1 MRKIVSILLFLMILF
16 SLSANAEQKSTIV
29 LKNGSVLVGNIIVQ
43 RPGTDIIIAATS
55 ARFIIEESNIVSKRE
70 KKVKYESLPR
80 EWKRWALENK
90 ALLGNADGRYIVLY
104 DIKTKN
110 DNFTNLAKVE
120 QNEMPKVSYV
130 QVKPQNYKLVW
141 SDVND
146 IRKIVSKNQTENTIE
161 DEVVTTKGKNY
172 VGVIISQQIGKKITI
187 KTSTSTVEVPAT
199 DLKETIK
206 LPVPRSMNLYKLADY
221 TNTIVL
227 KDGSTKEG
235 VIKSQH
241 YGKKDKE
248 QYVVLQKENGT
259 SEQILTSKVKEF
271 RTDYKK
277 QNVETYKSGWV
288 YVNEFHIQKAKTR
301 MEGDKVAFIDKKVFI
316 FPEGISTTFKA
327 VGAKFQGAWRLIALE
342 NVSLQNGEYTQ
353 GYDAEICKNNV
364 VTPSAT
370 DLVGGI
376 SSISFGYL
384 SPGFYALIN
393 EAETEKYIIKIK
405 NKYPT
410 VRKIRQKGL
419 Y

>member
-1 MRKIVSILLFLMILF
+1 MVNMRKIVSIFLFLMILF
-16 SLSANAEQKSTIV
+16 NLSANAEQKSTIV
-29 LKNGSVLVGNIIVQ
+29 LKNGSALVGNIIVQ
-43 RPGTDIIIAATS
+43 RPGTDIIVAAIS
-55 ARFIIEESNIVSKRE
+55 ARLIIEESNIVSKRE

-110 DNFTNLAKVE
+110 DNFTNVAKVE

-130 QVKPQNYKLVW
+130 QVEPQNYKLVW

-146 IRKIVSKNQTENTIE
+146 IRKIVPKNQTENTIE
-161 DEVVTTKGKNY
+161 DEVVTSKGKNY

-187 KTSTSTVEVPAT
+187 KTSNSTVEVPAT

-206 LPVPRSMNLYKLADY
+206 LPVPRTTSLYKLADY
-221 TNTIVL
+221 VNTLVL
-227 KDGSTKEG
+227 NDGSTKEG

-271 RTDYKK
+271 RTDYKE

-301 MEGDKVAFIDKKVFI
+301 TEGDKVAFIDKKVFA
-316 FPEGISTTFKA
+316 FPEGITTTFKA
-327 VGAKFQGAWRLIALE
+327 IGAKFQGAWRLIALE
-342 NVSLQNGEYTQ
+342 NVPLQSGEYTQ
-353 GYDAEICKNNV
+353 GYDAEIRKNNV

-376 SSISFGYL
+376 SSMSFTYL
-384 SPGFYALIN
+384 SPGFYALVN

-405 NKYPT
+405 K
-410 VRKIRQKGL
+410 
-419 Y
+419 

>member
-1 MRKIVSILLFLMILF
+1 MKKIFLLLLVLL
-16 SLSANAEQKSTIV
+16 SLYSSKAEQKTTVV
-29 LKNGSVLVGNIIVQ
+29 LKNGSVIAGNIIVQ
-43 RPGTDIIIAATS
+43 QPGTDLTIAASS
-55 ARFIIEESNIVSKRE
+55 ARLIIEESNIVSKRE

-90 ALLGNADGRYIVLY
+90 ALQGNADGRYIVLY

-130 QVKPQNYKLVW
+130 QVEPQNYKLVW

-146 IRKIVSKNQTENTIE
+146 IRKIVPKNQTENTIE

-187 KTSTSTVEVPAT
+187 KTSTSTVEVPAS
-199 DLKETIK
+199 DIKETIK
-206 LPVPRSMNLYKLADY
+206 LPVPRTTSLYKLADY
-221 TNTIVL
+221 VNTLVL
-227 KDGSTKEG
+227 NDGSTKEG

-277 QNVETYKSGWV
+277 QNVETYKSGYV
-288 YVNEFHIQKAKTR
+288 YVNEFHIQKAKTIT
-301 MEGDKVAFIDKKVFI
+301 EGDKVAFIDKKVFT
-316 FPEGISTTFKA
+316 FPEGITTTFKA
-327 VGAKFQGAWRLIALE
+327 VGAKFQGAWSLIALE
-342 NVSLQNGEYTQ
+342 NLTMENGEYTQ
-353 GYDAEICKNNV
+353 GYDAEIRKNNV
-364 VTPSAT
+364 VAPSAT

-376 SSISFGYL
+376 SSISFDYL

-405 NKYPT
+405 K
-410 VRKIRQKGL
+410 
-419 Y
+419 

>member
-1 MRKIVSILLFLMILF
+1 MARLLIKDNYICHEKDIFLLLALL
-16 SLSANAEQKSTIV
+16 SLYSSKAEQKTTVV
-29 LKNGSVLVGNIIVQ
+29 LKNGSVIAGNIIVQ
-43 RPGTDIIIAATS
+43 QPGTDLTIAATS
-55 ARFIIEESNIVSKRE
+55 ARLIIEESNIVYKRE

-90 ALLGNADGRYIVLY
+90 ALQGNADGRYIVLY

-130 QVKPQNYKLVW
+130 QVEPQNYKLVW
-141 SDVND
+141 TDVNN
-146 IRKIVSKNQTENTIE
+146 IRKIVPKNQTENTIE
-161 DEVVTTKGKNY
+161 DEIVTSKGKNY

-199 DLKETIK
+199 DIKETIK
-206 LPVPRSMNLYKLADY
+206 LPVPRTTSLYKLADY
-221 TNTIVL
+221 INTLVL
-227 KDGSTKEG
+227 NDGSTKEG
-235 VIKSQH
+235 IIKSQH

-259 SEQILTSKVKEF
+259 SERILTSKVKEF

-301 MEGDKVAFIDKKVFI
+301 TEGDKVAFIDKKVFA
-316 FPEGISTTFKA
+316 FPEGITTTFKA
-327 VGAKFQGAWRLIALE
+327 VDAKFQGAWRLIALE
-342 NVSLQNGEYTQ
+342 NLSLKNGEYTQ

-376 SSISFGYL
+376 SSISLPIFL
-384 SPGFYALIN
+384 QVSMPW
-393 EAETEKYIIKIK
+393 
-405 NKYPT
+405 
-410 VRKIRQKGL
+410 
-419 Y
+419 

>member
-1 MRKIVSILLFLMILF
+1 MKKIILILLALL
-16 SLSANAEQKSTIV
+16 SLYSSKAEQKSTIV
-29 LKNGSVLVGNIIVQ
+29 LKNGSAIVGNVIVQ
-43 RPGTDIIIAATS
+43 RPGMDMTVAATS
-55 ARFIIEESNIVSKRE
+55 ARLIIEESNIISKRE

-130 QVKPQNYKLVW
+130 QVEPQNYKLVW

-146 IRKIVSKNQTENTIE
+146 IRKIVPKNQTENAIE
-161 DEVVTTKGKNY
+161 DEVITTKGKNY

-206 LPVPRSMNLYKLADY
+206 LPVPRSTNLYKLADY

-271 RTDYKK
+271 RTDYRK

-301 MEGDKVAFIDKKVFI
+301 TEGDKVAFIDKKVFT
-316 FPEGISTTFKA
+316 FPEGITTTFQA
-327 VGAKFQGAWRLIALE
+327 VGARFQGAWSLIALE
-342 NVSLQNGEYTQ
+342 NVTLLNGEYTQ
-353 GYDAEICKNNV
+353 GYDAEIRKNNV

-376 SSISFGYL
+376 SSISFDYL

-405 NKYPT
+405 K
-410 VRKIRQKGL
+410 
-419 Y
+419 

>member
-16 SLSANAEQKSTIV
+16 SLSANAEQKSSIV

-43 RPGTDIIIAATS
+43 RPGTDIIVAAIS
-55 ARFIIEESNIVSKRE
+55 ARLIIEESNIVSKRE

-80 EWKRWALENK
+80 EWKRWALESK
-90 ALLGNADGRYIVLY
+90 AMLGNADGRYIVLY

-110 DNFTNLAKVE
+110 DNFTNLAKIE

-130 QVKPQNYKLVW
+130 QVEPQNYKLAW
-141 SDVND
+141 TDVND
-146 IRKIVSKNQTENTIE
+146 IRKIVPKNQTENTIE
-161 DEVVTTKGKNY
+161 DEIVTSKGKNF

-199 DLKETIK
+199 DIKETIK
-206 LPVPRSMNLYKLADY
+206 LPVPRTTSLYKLADY
-221 TNTIVL
+221 VNTLVL

-235 VIKSQH
+235 IIKSQH

-259 SEQILTSKVKEF
+259 IEQILTSKVKEF

-301 MEGDKVAFIDKKVFI
+301 TEGDKVAFIDKKVFV
-316 FPEGISTTFKA
+316 FPEGITTTFKA
-327 VGAKFQGAWRLIALE
+327 VGAKFQGVWRLIALE
-342 NVSLQNGEYTQ
+342 NLSLQNGEYTQ
-353 GYDAEICKNNV
+353 GYDVEICKNNV

-376 SSISFGYL
+376 SSISFIYL
-384 SPGFYALIN
+384 SPGFYALVN

-405 NKYPT
+405 K
-410 VRKIRQKGL
+410 
-419 Y
+419 

>member
-1 MRKIVSILLFLMILF
+1 MKKIFFLLLALL
-16 SLSANAEQKSTIV
+16 SLYSSKAEQKTTVV
-29 LKNGSVLVGNIIVQ
+29 LKNGSVIAGNIIVQ
-43 RPGTDIIIAATS
+43 QPGTDLTIAATS
-55 ARFIIEESNIVSKRE
+55 ARLVIEESNIVSKRE

-110 DNFTNLAKVE
+110 DNFTNLAMVE

-130 QVKPQNYKLVW
+130 QVEPQNYKLVW

-146 IRKIVSKNQTENTIE
+146 IRKIVPKNQTENTIE

-187 KTSTSTVEVPAT
+187 KTSSSTVEVPAT
-199 DLKETIK
+199 ALKETIK
-206 LPVPRSMNLYKLADY
+206 LPVPRTTSLYKLADY
-221 TNTIVL
+221 VNTIVL
-227 KDGSTKEG
+227 NDGSTKEG

-277 QNVETYKSGWV
+277 QNVETYKSGYV

-301 MEGDKVAFIDKKVFI
+301 TEDDKVAFIDKKVFA
-316 FPEGISTTFKA
+316 FPEGITTTFKA
-327 VGAKFQGAWRLIALE
+327 VGAKFQGVWRLIALE
-342 NVSLQNGEYTQ
+342 NLPMQNGEYTQ
-353 GYDAEICKNNV
+353 GYDAEIRKNNV
-364 VTPSAT
+364 VTPTTT

-376 SSISFGYL
+376 SSISYTYL
-384 SPGFYALIN
+384 SPGFYALVN

-405 NKYPT
+405 K
-410 VRKIRQKGL
+410 
-419 Y
+419 

>member
-1 MRKIVSILLFLMILF
+1 MVNMRKIVSILLFLMILF
-16 SLSANAEQKSTIV
+16 NLSANAEQKSTIV
-29 LKNGSVLVGNIIVQ
+29 LKNGSALVGNIIVQ
-43 RPGTDIIIAATS
+43 RPGTDIIVAAIS
-55 ARFIIEESNIVSKRE
+55 ARLIIEESNIVSKRE
-70 KKVKYESLPR
+70 KKVKYESLTR
-80 EWKRWALENK
+80 EWKRWALESK

-130 QVKPQNYKLVW
+130 QVEPQNYKLVW

-146 IRKIVSKNQTENTIE
+146 IRKIVPKNQTENTIE

-187 KTSTSTVEVPAT
+187 KTSSSTVDIPVT
-199 DLKETIK
+199 DIKETMK
-206 LPVPRSMNLYKLADY
+206 LSVPRTTSLYKLAGY
-221 TNTIVL
+221 VNTIVL
-227 KDGSTKEG
+227 NDGSTKEG
-235 VIKSQH
+235 IIKSQH

-259 SEQILTSKVKEF
+259 SEQILISKVKEF

-301 MEGDKVAFIDKKVFI
+301 MEGDKVAFIDKKVFA
-316 FPEGISTTFKA
+316 FPEGITTTFKA

-342 NVSLQNGEYTQ
+342 NIPMQNGEYTQ
-353 GYDAEICKNNV
+353 GYDAEIRKNNV
-364 VTPSAT
+364 VTPTAT

-376 SSISFGYL
+376 SSISFTYL
-384 SPGFYALIN
+384 SPGFYALVN

-405 NKYPT
+405 K
-410 VRKIRQKGL
+410 
-419 Y
+419 

>member
-405 NKYPT
+405 K
-410 VRKIRQKGL
+410 
-419 Y
+419 

>member
-1 MRKIVSILLFLMILF
+1 MVNMKKIVSILLFLMILF

-43 RPGTDIIIAATS
+43 RPGTDIIVAAIS
-55 ARFIIEESNIVSKRE
+55 SRLIIEESNIVSKRE

-130 QVKPQNYKLVW
+130 QVEPQNYKLVW
-141 SDVND
+141 TDVND
-146 IRKIVSKNQTENTIE
+146 IRKIEPKNQTENTIE
-161 DEVVTTKGKNY
+161 DEVVTSKGKNY

-187 KTSTSTVEVPAT
+187 KTSNSTVEVPAT
-199 DLKETIK
+199 NLKETIK
-206 LPVPRSMNLYKLADY
+206 LPVPRTTSLYKLADY
-221 TNTIVL
+221 VNTLVL
-227 KDGSTKEG
+227 NDGSTKEG
-235 VIKSQH
+235 IIKSQH

-301 MEGDKVAFIDKKVFI
+301 TEGDKVAFIDKKVFV
-316 FPEGISTTFKA
+316 FPEGITTTFKA
-327 VGAKFQGAWRLIALE
+327 VSAKFQGAWRLIALE
-342 NVSLQNGEYTQ
+342 NIPMQNGEYTQ
-353 GYDAEICKNNV
+353 GYDAEIRKNNV
-364 VTPSAT
+364 VTPTAT

-376 SSISFGYL
+376 SIISFTYL
-384 SPGFYALIN
+384 SPGFYALVN

-405 NKYPT
+405 K
-410 VRKIRQKGL
+410 
-419 Y
+419 

>member
-1 MRKIVSILLFLMILF
+1 MALL
-16 SLSANAEQKSTIV
+16 SLYSSKAEQKTTVV
-29 LKNGSVLVGNIIVQ
+29 LKNGSVIAGNIIVQ
-43 RPGTDIIIAATS
+43 QPGTDLTIAATS
-55 ARFIIEESNIVSKRE
+55 ARLIIEESNIVYKRE

-90 ALLGNADGRYIVLY
+90 ALQGNADGRYIVLY

-130 QVKPQNYKLVW
+130 QVEPQNYKLVW
-141 SDVND
+141 TDVNN
-146 IRKIVSKNQTENTIE
+146 IRKIVPKNQTENTIE
-161 DEVVTTKGKNY
+161 DEIVTSKGKNY

-199 DLKETIK
+199 DIKETIK
-206 LPVPRSMNLYKLADY
+206 LPVPRTTSLYKLADY
-221 TNTIVL
+221 INTLVL
-227 KDGSTKEG
+227 NDGSTKEG
-235 VIKSQH
+235 IIKSQH

-259 SEQILTSKVKEF
+259 SERILTSKVKEF

-301 MEGDKVAFIDKKVFI
+301 TEGDKVAFIDKKVFA
-316 FPEGISTTFKA
+316 FPEGITTTFKA
-327 VGAKFQGAWRLIALE
+327 VDAKFQGAWRLIALE
-342 NVSLQNGEYTQ
+342 NLSLKNGEYTQ

-376 SSISFGYL
+376 SSISLPIFL
-384 SPGFYALIN
+384 QVSMPW
-393 EAETEKYIIKIK
+393 
-405 NKYPT
+405 
-410 VRKIRQKGL
+410 
-419 Y
+419 

>member
-1 MRKIVSILLFLMILF
+1 MKKIFFLLLALL
-16 SLSANAEQKSTIV
+16 SLYSSKAEQKTTVV
-29 LKNGSVLVGNIIVQ
+29 LKNGSVIAGNIIVQ
-43 RPGTDIIIAATS
+43 QPGTDLTIAATS
-55 ARFIIEESNIVSKRE
+55 ARLIIEESNIVYKRE
-70 KKVKYESLPR
+70 KKVKYESLLR

-90 ALLGNADGRYIVLY
+90 ALQGNADGRYIVLY

-110 DNFTNLAKVE
+110 DNFPNLAKVE

-130 QVKPQNYKLVW
+130 LVEPQNYKLVW

-146 IRKIVSKNQTENTIE
+146 IRKIVPKNQTENTIE

-187 KTSTSTVEVPAT
+187 KTSTSTVEIPAT
-199 DLKETIK
+199 DIKETMK
-206 LPVPRSMNLYKLADY
+206 LSVPRSANLYTLADY

-227 KDGSTKEG
+227 NDGSTKEG

-259 SEQILTSKVKEF
+259 SEQILISKVKEF

-277 QNVETYKSGWV
+277 QNVETYKSGFV
-288 YVNEFHIQKAKTR
+288 YANEFHIQKAKTR
-301 MEGDKVAFIDKKVFI
+301 VEGENVVFIDKKVFT
-316 FPEGISTTFKA
+316 FPEGITTTFKA
-327 VGAKFQGAWRLIALE
+327 VGAKFQGAWSLIALDNLTME
-342 NVSLQNGEYTQ
+342 NGEYTQ
-353 GYDAEICKNNV
+353 GYDAKIRKNNV

-376 SSISFGYL
+376 SSISFDYL

-405 NKYPT
+405 K
-410 VRKIRQKGL
+410 
-419 Y
+419 

>member
-1 MRKIVSILLFLMILF
+1 MVNMKKIVSILLFLMILF

-43 RPGTDIIIAATS
+43 RPGTDIIVAAIG
-55 ARFIIEESNIVSKRE
+55 ARLIIEESNIVSKRE

-90 ALLGNADGRYIVLY
+90 ALQGNADGRYIVLY

-130 QVKPQNYKLVW
+130 QVEPQNYKLVW

-146 IRKIVSKNQTENTIE
+146 IRKIVPKNQTENTIE
-161 DEVVTTKGKNY
+161 DEVVTSKGKNY

-187 KTSTSTVEVPAT
+187 ETSTSTVEVPAT

-206 LPVPRSMNLYKLADY
+206 LPVPRSTNLYKLADY

-271 RTDYKK
+271 RTDYRK
-277 QNVETYKSGWV
+277 QNVETYKAGWV

-301 MEGDKVAFIDKKVFI
+301 TEGDKVAFIDKKVFT
-316 FPEGISTTFKA
+316 FPEGITTTFKA
-327 VGAKFQGAWRLIALE
+327 VGAKFQGAWSLIALE
-342 NVSLQNGEYTQ
+342 NVTLLNGEYTQ
-353 GYDAEICKNNV
+353 GYDAEIRKNNV

-376 SSISFGYL
+376 SSISFDYL

-405 NKYPT
+405 K
-410 VRKIRQKGL
+410 
-419 Y
+419 

>member
-1 MRKIVSILLFLMILF
+1 MVNMRKIVSILLFLMILF
-16 SLSANAEQKSTIV
+16 NLSANAELKSTIV
-29 LKNGSVLVGNIIVQ
+29 LNNGSTLVGNIIVQ
-43 RPGTDIIIAATS
+43 RPGTDIIVAALS
-55 ARFIIEESNIVSKRE
+55 ARLIIEESNIVSKRE
-70 KKVKYESLPR
+70 KKVNYESLPR

-130 QVKPQNYKLVW
+130 QVEPQNYKLVW
-141 SDVND
+141 SDVNN
-146 IRKIVSKNQTENTIE
+146 IRKIVPKNQTENTIE

-199 DLKETIK
+199 DIKETIK
-206 LPVPRSMNLYKLADY
+206 LPVPRTTSLYKLADY
-221 TNTIVL
+221 VNTLVL
-227 KDGSTKEG
+227 NDGSTKEG

-271 RTDYKK
+271 RTDYKE
-277 QNVETYKSGWV
+277 QNVETYKSGYV

-301 MEGDKVAFIDKKVFI
+301 MEGDKVAFIDKKVFA
-316 FPEGISTTFKA
+316 FPEGITTTFKA
-327 VGAKFQGAWRLIALE
+327 VGAKFQGVWRLIALE
-342 NVSLQNGEYTQ
+342 NLPMQNGEYTQ
-353 GYDAEICKNNV
+353 GYDAEIRKNNV
-364 VTPSAT
+364 VTSTAT

-376 SSISFGYL
+376 SSISFTYL
-384 SPGFYALIN
+384 SPGFYALVN

-405 NKYPT
+405 K
-410 VRKIRQKGL
+410 
-419 Y
+419 

>member
-16 SLSANAEQKSTIV
+16 NLSANAEQKSTIV
-29 LKNGSVLVGNIIVQ
+29 LKNGSALVGNIIVQ
-43 RPGTDIIIAATS
+43 RPGTDIIVAAIS
-55 ARFIIEESNIVSKRE
+55 ARLIIEESNIVSKRE

-80 EWKRWALENK
+80 EWKRWALESK

-130 QVKPQNYKLVW
+130 QVEPQNYKLVW

-146 IRKIVSKNQTENTIE
+146 IRKIVPKNQTENTIE

-187 KTSTSTVEVPAT
+187 KTSSSTVDIPVT
-199 DLKETIK
+199 DIKETMK
-206 LPVPRSMNLYKLADY
+206 FSVPRTTSLYKLAGY
-221 TNTIVL
+221 VNTIVL
-227 KDGSTKEG
+227 NDGSTKEG
-235 VIKSQH
+235 IIKSQH

-259 SEQILTSKVKEF
+259 SEQILISKVMEF

-301 MEGDKVAFIDKKVFI
+301 MEGDKVAFIDKKVFA
-316 FPEGISTTFKA
+316 FPEGITTTFKA

-342 NVSLQNGEYTQ
+342 NIPMQNGEYTQ
-353 GYDAEICKNNV
+353 GYDAEIRKNNV
-364 VTPSAT
+364 VTPTAT

-376 SSISFGYL
+376 SSISFTYL
-384 SPGFYALIN
+384 SPGFYALVN

-405 NKYPT
+405 K
-410 VRKIRQKGL
+410 
-419 Y
+419 

>member
-1 MRKIVSILLFLMILF
+1 MKKIFLLLLALL
-16 SLSANAEQKSTIV
+16 SLYSSKAEQKTTVV
-29 LKNGSVLVGNIIVQ
+29 LKNGSVIAGNIIVQ
-43 RPGTDIIIAATS
+43 QPGTDLTIAATC
-55 ARFIIEESNIVSKRE
+55 ARLIIEESNIVYKRE
-70 KKVKYESLPR
+70 KKVMYESLPR

-90 ALLGNADGRYIVLY
+90 ALQGNADGRYLVLY
-104 DIKTKN
+104 DIKTKS

-130 QVKPQNYKLVW
+130 QVEPQNYKLVW

-146 IRKIVSKNQTENTIE
+146 IRKIVPKNQTENTIE

-187 KTSTSTVEVPAT
+187 KTSTSTVEIPAT
-199 DLKETIK
+199 DIKETMK
-206 LPVPRSMNLYKLADY
+206 LSVPRSANLYTLADY

-227 KDGSTKEG
+227 NDGSTKEG

-277 QNVETYKSGWV
+277 QNVETYKSGFV
-288 YVNEFHIQKAKTR
+288 YANEFHIQKAKTR
-301 MEGDKVAFIDKKVFI
+301 TEGDKVAFIDKKVFT
-316 FPEGISTTFKA
+316 FPEGITTTFKA
-327 VGAKFQGAWRLIALE
+327 VGAKFQGAWSLIALE
-342 NVSLQNGEYTQ
+342 NVTLLNGEYTQ
-353 GYDAEICKNNV
+353 GYDAEIRKNNV

-376 SSISFGYL
+376 SSISFDYL

-405 NKYPT
+405 K
-410 VRKIRQKGL
+410 
-419 Y
+419 

>member
-1 MRKIVSILLFLMILF
+1 MKKIFLLLLALL
-16 SLSANAEQKSTIV
+16 SLYSSKAEQKTTVV
-29 LKNGSVLVGNIIVQ
+29 LKNGSVIAGNIIVQ
-43 RPGTDIIIAATS
+43 QPGTDLTIAATC
-55 ARFIIEESNIVSKRE
+55 ARLIIEESNIVYKRE
-70 KKVKYESLPR
+70 KKVMYESLPR

-90 ALLGNADGRYIVLY
+90 ALQGNADGRYLVLY
-104 DIKTKN
+104 DIKTKS

-130 QVKPQNYKLVW
+130 QVEPQNYKLVW

-146 IRKIVSKNQTENTIE
+146 IRKIVPKNQTENTIE

-187 KTSTSTVEVPAT
+187 KTSTSTVEIPAT
-199 DLKETIK
+199 DIKETMK
-206 LPVPRSMNLYKLADY
+206 LSVPRSANLYTLADY

-227 KDGSTKEG
+227 NDGSTKEG

-241 YGKKDKE
+241 YGKKDKK

-277 QNVETYKSGWV
+277 QNVETYKSGFV
-288 YVNEFHIQKAKTR
+288 YANEFHIQKAKTR
-301 MEGDKVAFIDKKVFI
+301 VEGENVVFIDKKVFT
-316 FPEGISTTFKA
+316 FPEGITITFKA

-342 NVSLQNGEYTQ
+342 NVLLQNGEYTQ

-376 SSISFGYL
+376 SSISFDYL

-405 NKYPT
+405 K
-410 VRKIRQKGL
+410 
-419 Y
+419 

>member
-16 SLSANAEQKSTIV
+16 NLSANAELKSTIV
-29 LKNGSVLVGNIIVQ
+29 LNNGSTLVGNIIVQ
-43 RPGTDIIIAATS
+43 RPGTDIIVAALS
-55 ARFIIEESNIVSKRE
+55 ARLIIEESNIVSKRE
-70 KKVKYESLPR
+70 KKVNYESLPR

-130 QVKPQNYKLVW
+130 QVEPQNYKLVW
-141 SDVND
+141 SDVNN
-146 IRKIVSKNQTENTIE
+146 IRKIVPKNQTENTIE

-199 DLKETIK
+199 DIKETIK
-206 LPVPRSMNLYKLADY
+206 LPVPRTTSLYKLADY
-221 TNTIVL
+221 VNTLVL
-227 KDGSTKEG
+227 NDGSTKEG

-271 RTDYKK
+271 RTDYKE
-277 QNVETYKSGWV
+277 QNVETYKSGYV

-301 MEGDKVAFIDKKVFI
+301 MEGDKVAFIDKKVFA
-316 FPEGISTTFKA
+316 FPEGITTTFKA
-327 VGAKFQGAWRLIALE
+327 VGAKFQGVWRLIALE
-342 NVSLQNGEYTQ
+342 NLPMQNGEYTQ
-353 GYDAEICKNNV
+353 GYDAEIRKNNV
-364 VTPSAT
+364 VTSTAT

-376 SSISFGYL
+376 SSISFTYL
-384 SPGFYALIN
+384 SPGFYALVN

-405 NKYPT
+405 K
-410 VRKIRQKGL
+410 
-419 Y
+419 

>member
-1 MRKIVSILLFLMILF
+1 MKKIILILLALL
-16 SLSANAEQKSTIV
+16 SLYSSKAEQKSTFV
-29 LKNGSVLVGNIIVQ
+29 LKNGSAIVGNVIVQ
-43 RPGTDIIIAATS
+43 RPGIDMTVAATR
-55 ARFIIEESNIVSKRE
+55 ARLIIEESNIVSKRE

-80 EWKRWALENK
+80 EWKRWALESK

-130 QVKPQNYKLVW
+130 QVEPQNYKLVW

-146 IRKIVSKNQTENTIE
+146 IRKIVPKNQTENTIE

-187 KTSTSTVEVPAT
+187 KTSSSTVDIPVT
-199 DLKETIK
+199 DIKETMK
-206 LPVPRSMNLYKLADY
+206 LSVPRTTSLYKLAGY
-221 TNTIVL
+221 VNTIVL
-227 KDGSTKEG
+227 NDGSTKEG
-235 VIKSQH
+235 IIKSQH

-259 SEQILTSKVKEF
+259 SEQILISKVNEF

-301 MEGDKVAFIDKKVFI
+301 MEGDKVAFIDKKVFA
-316 FPEGISTTFKA
+316 FPEGITTTFKA

-342 NVSLQNGEYTQ
+342 NIPMQNEEYTQ
-353 GYDAEICKNNV
+353 GYDAEIRKNNV
-364 VTPSAT
+364 VTPTAT

-376 SSISFGYL
+376 SSISFTYL
-384 SPGFYALIN
+384 SPGFYALVN

-405 NKYPT
+405 K
-410 VRKIRQKGL
+410 
-419 Y
+419 

>member
-1 MRKIVSILLFLMILF
+1 MNMKKFMILF
-16 SLSANAEQKSTIV
+16 CIVFVFMNLSINANLQSTIV
-29 LKNGSVLVGNIIVQ
+29 LKNGSVIVGNVIVQ
-43 RPGTDIIIAATS
+43 RPGMDMTVAATS

-70 KKVKYESLPR
+70 KKVRYESLPR

-90 ALLGNADGRYIVLY
+90 ALQGNADGRYIVLY

-130 QVKPQNYKLVW
+130 QVEPQNYKLLW

-146 IRKIVSKNQTENTIE
+146 IRKIVPKNQTENTIE
-161 DEVVTTKGKNY
+161 DEVVTSKGKNY
-172 VGVIISQQIGKKITI
+172 VGIIISQQIGKKITI
-187 KTSTSTVEVPAT
+187 KTSTSMVEVPAT

-206 LPVPRSMNLYKLADY
+206 LPVPRTTSLYKLADY
-221 TNTIVL
+221 VNTIVL
-227 KDGSTKEG
+227 NDGSTNEG
-235 VIKSQH
+235 IIKSQH

-271 RTDYKK
+271 RTEYKK

-288 YVNEFHIQKAKTR
+288 YVNEFHIQKAKTKT
-301 MEGDKVAFIDKKVFI
+301 EGDKVAFIDKKVFA
-316 FPEGISTTFKA
+316 FPEGITTTFKA

-342 NVSLQNGEYTQ
+342 NLPLQNGEYTQ
-353 GYDAEICKNNV
+353 GYDAEIYKNNV

-376 SSISFGYL
+376 SSMSFTYL
-384 SPGFYALIN
+384 SPGFYALVN

-405 NKYPT
+405 K
-410 VRKIRQKGL
+410 
-419 Y
+419 

>member
-1 MRKIVSILLFLMILF
+1 MKKFMILF
-16 SLSANAEQKSTIV
+16 CIVFVFMNLSINANLQSTIV
-29 LKNGSVLVGNIIVQ
+29 LKNGSALVGNIIVQ
-43 RPGTDIIIAATS
+43 RPGIDMIVAATS
-55 ARFIIEESNIVSKRE
+55 ARLIIEESNIVYKRE
-70 KKVKYESLPR
+70 KKVKYENLPR

-130 QVKPQNYKLVW
+130 QVEPQNYKLVW

-146 IRKIVSKNQTENTIE
+146 IRKIVPKNQTENTIE
-161 DEVVTTKGKNY
+161 DEVVTSKGKNY

-187 KTSTSTVEVPAT
+187 KTSNSTVEFPAT

-206 LPVPRSMNLYKLADY
+206 LPVPRTTSLYKLADY
-221 TNTIVL
+221 VNTLVL
-227 KDGSTKEG
+227 NDGSTKEG

-277 QNVETYKSGWV
+277 QNVETYKSGFV
-288 YVNEFHIQKAKTR
+288 YANEFHIQKAKTR
-301 MEGDKVAFIDKKVFI
+301 MEGDKVAFIDKKVFA
-316 FPEGISTTFKA
+316 FPEGITTTFKA

-342 NVSLQNGEYTQ
+342 NVPLQSGEYTQ
-353 GYDAEICKNNV
+353 GYDAEIRKNNV

-376 SSISFGYL
+376 SSMSFTYL
-384 SPGFYALIN
+384 SPGFYALVN

-405 NKYPT
+405 K
-410 VRKIRQKGL
+410 
-419 Y
+419 

>member
-1 MRKIVSILLFLMILF
+1 MKKIILILLALL
-16 SLSANAEQKSTIV
+16 SLYSSKAEQKSTIV
-29 LKNGSVLVGNIIVQ
+29 LKNGSAIVGNVIVQ
-43 RPGTDIIIAATS
+43 RPGMDMTVAATS
-55 ARFIIEESNIVSKRE
+55 ARLIIEESNIISKRE

-130 QVKPQNYKLVW
+130 QVEPQNYKLVW

-146 IRKIVSKNQTENTIE
+146 IRKIVPKNQTENAIE
-161 DEVVTTKGKNY
+161 DEVITTKGKNY

-206 LPVPRSMNLYKLADY
+206 LPVPRSTNLYKLADY

-248 QYVVLQKENGT
+248 QYVVLQKENGI

-271 RTDYKK
+271 RTDYRK

-301 MEGDKVAFIDKKVFI
+301 TEGDKVAFIDKKVFT
-316 FPEGISTTFKA
+316 FPEGITTTFQA
-327 VGAKFQGAWRLIALE
+327 VGARFQGAWSLIALE
-342 NVSLQNGEYTQ
+342 NVTLLNGEYTQ
-353 GYDAEICKNNV
+353 GYDTEIRKSNV
-364 VTPSAT
+364 VTPTAT

-384 SPGFYALIN
+384 SPGFYALVN

-405 NKYPT
+405 K
-410 VRKIRQKGL
+410 
-419 Y
+419 

>member
-1 MRKIVSILLFLMILF
+1 MKKIFLLLLALLFLY
-16 SLSANAEQKSTIV
+16 SSKAEQKTTVV
-29 LKNGSVLVGNIIVQ
+29 LKNGSVIAGNIIVQ
-43 RPGTDIIIAATS
+43 QPGTDLTIAATS
-55 ARFIIEESNIVSKRE
+55 ARLVIEESNIVSKRE

-120 QNEMPKVSYV
+120 QYEMPKVSYV
-130 QVKPQNYKLVW
+130 QVEPQNYKLVW

-146 IRKIVSKNQTENTIE
+146 IRKIVPKNQTENTIE

-187 KTSTSTVEVPAT
+187 KTSSSTVEVPAT
-199 DLKETIK
+199 ALKETIK
-206 LPVPRSMNLYKLADY
+206 LPVPRTTSLYKLADY
-221 TNTIVL
+221 VNTIVL
-227 KDGSTKEG
+227 NDGSTKEG

-277 QNVETYKSGWV
+277 QNVETYKSGYV

-301 MEGDKVAFIDKKVFI
+301 MEGDKVAFIDKKVFA
-316 FPEGISTTFKA
+316 FPEGITTTFKA
-327 VGAKFQGAWRLIALE
+327 VGAKFQGVWRLIALE
-342 NVSLQNGEYTQ
+342 NLPMQNGEYTQ
-353 GYDAEICKNNV
+353 GYDAEIRKNNV
-364 VTPSAT
+364 VTSTAT

-376 SSISFGYL
+376 SSISFTYL
-384 SPGFYALIN
+384 SPGFYALVN

-405 NKYPT
+405 K
-410 VRKIRQKGL
+410 
-419 Y
+419 

>member
-1 MRKIVSILLFLMILF
+1 MKKIFFLLLALL
-16 SLSANAEQKSTIV
+16 SLYSSKAEQKTTVV
-29 LKNGSVLVGNIIVQ
+29 LKNGSVIAGNIIVQ
-43 RPGTDIIIAATS
+43 QPGTDLTIAATS
-55 ARFIIEESNIVSKRE
+55 ARLIIEESNIVYKRE
-70 KKVKYESLPR
+70 KKVKYESLLR

-90 ALLGNADGRYIVLY
+90 ALQGNADGRYIVLY

-130 QVKPQNYKLVW
+130 QVEPQNYKLVW

-146 IRKIVSKNQTENTIE
+146 IRKIVPKNQTENTIE

-187 KTSTSTVEVPAT
+187 KTSTSTVEIPAT
-199 DLKETIK
+199 DIKETMK
-206 LPVPRSMNLYKLADY
+206 LSVPRSANLYTLADY

-227 KDGSTKEG
+227 NDGSTKEG

-277 QNVETYKSGWV
+277 QNVETYKSGFV
-288 YVNEFHIQKAKTR
+288 YANEFHIQKAKTR
-301 MEGDKVAFIDKKVFI
+301 VEGENVVFIDKKVFT
-316 FPEGISTTFKA
+316 FPEGITTTFKA
-327 VGAKFQGAWRLIALE
+327 VGAKFQGVWSLIALE
-342 NVSLQNGEYTQ
+342 NLTMENGEYTQ
-353 GYDAEICKNNV
+353 GYDAKIRKNNV

-376 SSISFGYL
+376 SSISFDYL

-393 EAETEKYIIKIK
+393 EEETEKYIIKIK
-405 NKYPT
+405 K
-410 VRKIRQKGL
+410 
-419 Y
+419 

>member
-1 MRKIVSILLFLMILF
+1 MVNMKKIVSILLFLMILF

-43 RPGTDIIIAATS
+43 RPGTDIIVAAIS
-55 ARFIIEESNIVSKRE
+55 SRLIIEESNIVSKRE

-90 ALLGNADGRYIVLY
+90 ALQGNADGRYIVLY

-130 QVKPQNYKLVW
+130 QVEPQNYKLVW
-141 SDVND
+141 TDVNN
-146 IRKIVSKNQTENTIE
+146 IRKIVPKNQTENTIE
-161 DEVVTTKGKNY
+161 DEIVTSKGKNY

-187 KTSTSTVEVPAT
+187 KTSTSTVEVPAA

-206 LPVPRSMNLYKLADY
+206 LPVPRTTSLYKLADY
-221 TNTIVL
+221 VNTLVL

-235 VIKSQH
+235 IIKSQH

-301 MEGDKVAFIDKKVFI
+301 TEGDKVAFIDKKVFA
-316 FPEGISTTFKA
+316 FPEGITTTFKA

-342 NVSLQNGEYTQ
+342 NLSLQNGEYTQ

-376 SSISFGYL
+376 SSISFTYL
-384 SPGFYALIN
+384 SPGFYALVN

-405 NKYPT
+405 K
-410 VRKIRQKGL
+410 
-419 Y
+419 

>member
-1 MRKIVSILLFLMILF
+1 MKKIFLLLLALL
-16 SLSANAEQKSTIV
+16 SLYSSKAEQKTTVV
-29 LKNGSVLVGNIIVQ
+29 LKNGSAIVGNVIVQ
-43 RPGTDIIIAATS
+43 RPGMDMTVAAIS
-55 ARFIIEESNIVSKRE
+55 ARLIIEESNIISKRE

-130 QVKPQNYKLVW
+130 QVEPQNYKLVW
-141 SDVND
+141 ADVND
-146 IRKIVSKNQTENTIE
+146 IRKILPKNQTENIIE

-172 VGVIISQQIGKKITI
+172 VGVIVSQQIGKKVMV
-187 KTSTSTVEVPAT
+187 KTSTSTVEIPAT
-199 DLKETIK
+199 DIKETMK
-206 LPVPRSMNLYKLADY
+206 LPVPRSTNLYKLADY
-221 TNTIVL
+221 TNIIEL

-241 YGKKDKE
+241 YGKNDKE

-271 RTDYKK
+271 RTEYKK
-277 QNVETYKSGWV
+277 QNVETYKAGLV

-301 MEGDKVAFIDKKVFI
+301 TEGDKVAFIDKKVFT
-316 FPEGISTTFKA
+316 FPEGITTTFKA

-342 NVSLQNGEYTQ
+342 KLPMQNGGYTQ
-353 GYDAEICKNNV
+353 GYDAEIRKNNV

-376 SSISFGYL
+376 SSISFTYL
-384 SPGFYALIN
+384 SPGFYALVN
-393 EAETEKYIIKIK
+393 ETETEKYIIKIK
-405 NKYPT
+405 K
-410 VRKIRQKGL
+410 
-419 Y
+419 

>member
-1 MRKIVSILLFLMILF
+1 MVNMKKIVSILLFLMILF

-43 RPGTDIIIAATS
+43 RPGTDIIVAAIG
-55 ARFIIEESNIVSKRE
+55 ARLIIEESNIVSKRE

-90 ALLGNADGRYIVLY
+90 ALQGNADGRYIVLY

-120 QNEMPKVSYV
+120 QNEMPTVSYV
-130 QVKPQNYKLVW
+130 QVEPQNYKLVW

-146 IRKIVSKNQTENTIE
+146 IRKIVPKNQTENTIE
-161 DEVVTTKGKNY
+161 DEVVTSKGKNY

-206 LPVPRSMNLYKLADY
+206 LPVPRSTNLYKLADY

-271 RTDYKK
+271 RTDYRK

-301 MEGDKVAFIDKKVFI
+301 TEGDKVAFIDKKVFT
-316 FPEGISTTFKA
+316 FPEGITTTFKA
-327 VGAKFQGAWRLIALE
+327 VGAKFQGAWSLIALE
-342 NVSLQNGEYTQ
+342 NVTLLNGEYTQ
-353 GYDAEICKNNV
+353 GYDAEIRKNNV

-376 SSISFGYL
+376 SSISFDYL

-405 NKYPT
+405 K
-410 VRKIRQKGL
+410 
-419 Y
+419 

>member
-1 MRKIVSILLFLMILF
+1 MKKIFLLLLALF
-16 SLSANAEQKSTIV
+16 SLYSSKAEQKTTVV
-29 LKNGSVLVGNIIVQ
+29 LKNGSVIVGNVIVQ
-43 RPGTDIIIAATS
+43 RPGMDMTIAATS
-55 ARFIIEESNIVSKRE
+55 ARLIIEESNIVSKRE

-80 EWKRWALENK
+80 EWKKWALENK
-90 ALLGNADGRYIVLY
+90 TLQGNADGRYIVLY

-130 QVKPQNYKLVW
+130 QVEPQNYKLVW

-146 IRKIVSKNQTENTIE
+146 IRKIVPKNQTENTIE
-161 DEVVTTKGKNY
+161 DEVVTSNGKNY

-199 DLKETIK
+199 DIKETIK
-206 LPVPRSMNLYKLADY
+206 LPVPRTTSLYKLADY
-221 TNTIVL
+221 VNTLVL

-241 YGKKDKE
+241 YGKKNKE

-259 SEQILTSKVKEF
+259 NEQILTSKVKEF

-277 QNVETYKSGWV
+277 QNVETYKSGYV
-288 YVNEFHIQKAKTR
+288 YVNEFYIQKAKTR
-301 MEGDKVAFIDKKVFI
+301 TEADKVAFIDKKVFT
-316 FPEGISTTFKA
+316 FPEGISITFKA
-327 VGAKFQGAWRLIALE
+327 VGAKFQGAWSLISLE
-342 NVSLQNGEYTQ
+342 NLPLKNGEYTQ
-353 GYDAEICKNNV
+353 GYDTEIRKSNV
-364 VTPSAT
+364 VTPTAT

-384 SPGFYALIN
+384 SPGFYALVN

-405 NKYPT
+405 K
-410 VRKIRQKGL
+410 
-419 Y
+419 

>member
-1 MRKIVSILLFLMILF
+1 MVNMRKIVSILLFLMILF
-16 SLSANAEQKSTIV
+16 NLSANAEQKSTIV
-29 LKNGSVLVGNIIVQ
+29 LKNGSALVGNIIVQ
-43 RPGTDIIIAATS
+43 RPGTDIIVAAIS
-55 ARFIIEESNIVSKRE
+55 ARLIIEESNIVSKRE

-80 EWKRWALENK
+80 EWKRWALESK

-130 QVKPQNYKLVW
+130 QVEPQNYKLVW

-146 IRKIVSKNQTENTIE
+146 IRKIVPKNQTENTIE

-187 KTSTSTVEVPAT
+187 KTSSSTVDIPVT
-199 DLKETIK
+199 DIKETMK
-206 LPVPRSMNLYKLADY
+206 LSVPRTTSLYKLAGY
-221 TNTIVL
+221 VNTIVL
-227 KDGSTKEG
+227 NDGSTKEG
-235 VIKSQH
+235 IIKSQH

-259 SEQILTSKVKEF
+259 SEQILISKVMEF

-301 MEGDKVAFIDKKVFI
+301 MEGDKVAFIDKKVFA
-316 FPEGISTTFKA
+316 FPEGITTTFKA

-342 NVSLQNGEYTQ
+342 NIPMQNGEYTQ
-353 GYDAEICKNNV
+353 GYDAEIRKNNV
-364 VTPSAT
+364 VTPTAT

-376 SSISFGYL
+376 SSISFTYL
-384 SPGFYALIN
+384 SPGFYALVN

-405 NKYPT
+405 K
-410 VRKIRQKGL
+410 
-419 Y
+419 

>member
-1 MRKIVSILLFLMILF
+1 MVNMRKIVSILLFLMILF
-16 SLSANAEQKSTIV
+16 NLSANAELKSTIV
-29 LKNGSVLVGNIIVQ
+29 LNNGSTLVGNIIVQ
-43 RPGTDIIIAATS
+43 RPGTDIIVAALS
-55 ARFIIEESNIVSKRE
+55 ARLIIEESNIVSKRE
-70 KKVKYESLPR
+70 KKVNYESLPR

-130 QVKPQNYKLVW
+130 QVEPQNYKLVW
-141 SDVND
+141 SDVNN
-146 IRKIVSKNQTENTIE
+146 IRKIVPKNQTENTIE

-199 DLKETIK
+199 ALKETIK
-206 LPVPRSMNLYKLADY
+206 LPVPRTTSLYKLADY
-221 TNTIVL
+221 VNTIVL
-227 KDGSTKEG
+227 NDGCTKEG

-277 QNVETYKSGWV
+277 QNVETYKSGYV

-301 MEGDKVAFIDKKVFI
+301 TEGDKVAFIDKKVFA
-316 FPEGISTTFKA
+316 FPEGITTTFKA
-327 VGAKFQGAWRLIALE
+327 VGAKFQGVWRLIALE
-342 NVSLQNGEYTQ
+342 NLPMQNGEYTQ
-353 GYDAEICKNNV
+353 GYDAEIRKNNV
-364 VTPSAT
+364 VTSTAT

-376 SSISFGYL
+376 SSISFTYL
-384 SPGFYALIN
+384 SPGFYALVN

-405 NKYPT
+405 K
-410 VRKIRQKGL
+410 
-419 Y
+419 

>member
-1 MRKIVSILLFLMILF
+1 MVNMRKIVSILLFLMILF
-16 SLSANAEQKSTIV
+16 NLSANAELKSTIV
-29 LKNGSVLVGNIIVQ
+29 LNNGSTLVGNIIVQ
-43 RPGTDIIIAATS
+43 RPGTDIIVAALS
-55 ARFIIEESNIVSKRE
+55 ARLIIEESNIVSKRE
-70 KKVKYESLPR
+70 KKVNYESLPR

-130 QVKPQNYKLVW
+130 QVEPQNYKLVW

-146 IRKIVSKNQTENTIE
+146 IRKIVPKNQTENTIE

-187 KTSTSTVEVPAT
+187 KTSSSTVEVPAT
-199 DLKETIK
+199 ALKETIK
-206 LPVPRSMNLYKLADY
+206 LPVPRTTSLYKLADY
-221 TNTIVL
+221 VNTIVL
-227 KDGSTKEG
+227 NDGSTKEG

-277 QNVETYKSGWV
+277 QNVETYKSGYV

-301 MEGDKVAFIDKKVFI
+301 TEGDKVAFIDKKVFA
-316 FPEGISTTFKA
+316 FPEGITTTFKA
-327 VGAKFQGAWRLIALE
+327 VGAKFQGVWRLIALE
-342 NVSLQNGEYTQ
+342 NLPMQNGEYTQ
-353 GYDAEICKNNV
+353 GYDAEIRKNNV
-364 VTPSAT
+364 VTPTTT

-376 SSISFGYL
+376 SSISYTYL
-384 SPGFYALIN
+384 SPGFYALVN

-405 NKYPT
+405 K
-410 VRKIRQKGL
+410 
-419 Y
+419 

>member
-1 MRKIVSILLFLMILF
+1 MVNMRKIVSILLFLMILF
-16 SLSANAEQKSTIV
+16 NLSANAELKSTIV
-29 LKNGSVLVGNIIVQ
+29 LNNGSTLVGNIIVQ
-43 RPGTDIIIAATS
+43 RPGTDIIVAALS
-55 ARFIIEESNIVSKRE
+55 ARLIIEESNIVSKRE
-70 KKVKYESLPR
+70 KKVNYESLPR

-130 QVKPQNYKLVW
+130 QVEPQNYKLVW
-141 SDVND
+141 SDVNN
-146 IRKIVSKNQTENTIE
+146 IRKIVPKNQTENTIE

-199 DLKETIK
+199 DIKETIK
-206 LPVPRSMNLYKLADY
+206 LPVPRTTSLYKLADY
-221 TNTIVL
+221 VNTIVL
-227 KDGSTKEG
+227 NDGCTKEG

-277 QNVETYKSGWV
+277 QNVETYKSGYV

-301 MEGDKVAFIDKKVFI
+301 TEGDKVAFIDKKVFA
-316 FPEGISTTFKA
+316 FPEGITTTFKA
-327 VGAKFQGAWRLIALE
+327 VGAKFQGVWRLIALE
-342 NVSLQNGEYTQ
+342 NLPMQNGEYTQ
-353 GYDAEICKNNV
+353 GYDAEIRKNNV
-364 VTPSAT
+364 VTSTAT

-376 SSISFGYL
+376 SSISFTYL
-384 SPGFYALIN
+384 SPGFYALVN

-405 NKYPT
+405 K
-410 VRKIRQKGL
+410 
-419 Y
+419 